1 MALEIIRERINQL
14 PDQREAQEL
23 KFLLDAIVDGIRAV
37 TAKLDLDATV
47 TGTDY
52 TATFDA
58 IIRK

>member
-1 MALEIIRERINQL
+1 MALETIRVRINQL

-23 KFLLDAIVDGIRAV
+23 KALLDAIVDGVRAI
-37 TAKLDLDATV
+37 TLKLDADGTV
-47 TGTDY
+47 TDTNY